1 MVMEDVKMNDYVIL
15 TDSSCDL
22 PDDIVKKYQLE
33 ILQLDFI
40 VEGEG
45 SFHNDQADIEKV
57 YSKLRNGANIKTS
70 AANISQASEAIEA
83 LFNQK
88 KDILYLGFSS
98 GLSSTYQTVY
108 MTGQELMEEYPERKM
123 ISVDTLAASMG
134 QGLLVYKACQAKDSG
149 KSLEEN
155 AQYIEEIKLKLC
167 HWFTVDDLFFLK
179 RGGRISG
186 VTATVGTML
195 SIKPILHVD
204 DEGHLINVSKVRG
217 RKAAITELANRMEKL
232 AVHLEDQDIFIS
244 HGDCIEDAEKL
255 ASIIKERFGNDR
267 ITISYVGPVIGAH
280 SGPGTLALFFLGE
293 HR

>member
-1 MVMEDVKMNDYVIL
+1 M
-15 TDSSCDL
+15 
-22 PDDIVKKYQLE
+22 
-33 ILQLDFI
+33 
-40 VEGEG
+40 
-45 SFHNDQADIEKV
+45 
-57 YSKLRNGANIKTS
+57 
-70 AANISQASEAIEA
+70 
-83 LFNQK
+83 
-88 KDILYLGFSS
+88 
-98 GLSSTYQTVY
+98 
-108 MTGQELMEEYPERKM
+108 MEEYPERKM

-134 QGLLVYKACQAKDSG
+134 QGLLVYKACQARDEG
-149 KSLEEN
+149 KGLEEN
-155 AQYIEEIKLKLC
+155 AQYIEDIKLKLC

-232 AVHLEDQDIFIS
+232 AVHPKDQDIFIS

>member
-1 MVMEDVKMNDYVIL
+1 MNDYVIL

-108 MTGQELMEEYPERKM
+108 MAGQELMEEYPERKM

-217 RKAAITELANRMEKL
+217 RKAAITELVNRMEKL
-232 AVHLEDQDIFIS
+232 AVHPEDQDIFIS